1 MDISS
6 LGIAGVVAITAV
18 SYLVGLIA
26 KTSKLNNKWI
36 PSVCGVV
43 GLVLGIVAMH
53 VMPGFPAEDYITAA
67 AVGVASG
74 LAATG
79 VNELVKKL
87 KTTNKKGDA

>member
-18 SYLVGLIA
+18 SYLVGLIV

-36 PSVCGVV
+36 PSVCGGV
-43 GLVLGIVAMH
+43 GLALGIVAMH
-53 VMPGFPAEDYITAA
+53 AMPGFPADDYITAA
-67 AVGVASG
+67 AIGVVSG

-79 VNELVKKL
+79 VNELVKKF
-87 KTTNKKGDA
+87 KTTNKEG